1 MQDGE
6 KIDIHTYIALVKSL
20 YQNANV
26 SVFTIKID
34 NICLIYRIISFTC
47 LLEVFQNL
55 VCKTFETL
63 EQAYFNT
70 ALQY

>member
-6 KIDIHTYIALVKSL
+6 NIDIHTYIALVKSL

-34 NICLIYRIISFTC
+34 DICLIYRIIQFYLFTRSIPKSS
-47 LLEVFQNL
+47 LHNF
-55 VCKTFETL
+55 
-63 EQAYFNT
+63 
-70 ALQY
+70 